1 MNNGLKL
8 AGQFLVE
15 KLQEELREQGHH
27 ATGELINSINYRI
40 EGDVLIIQT
49 PKAYASAMEN
59 GLPKGHAV
67 PIGALIR
74 WIEVKGIATGD
85 KEIRSAAWAIRA
97 AIIREGSPTTGE
109 YGAPSAF
116 AYTKNGRRTGF
127 VEVVIN
133 EHAKKALILI
143 EKELGKEIQAI
154 ISNEVKKINN
164 GDNG

>member
-85 KEIRSAAWAIRA
+85 KEIRSAAWAIRT
-97 AIIREGSPTTGE
+97 AIMREGSPTQ
-109 YGAPSAF
+109 GAF
-116 AYTKNGRRTGF
+116 KYTNNGRRTGF

>member
-85 KEIRSAAWAIRA
+85 KEVKAAAWAIRA
-97 AIIREGSPTTGE
+97 AIMREGSPTQ
-109 YGAPSAF
+109 GAF
-116 AYTKNGRRTGF
+116 KYTNNGRRTGF
-127 VEVVIN
+127 VDVVIN